1 MLPDRA
7 SEQRDWL
14 NSMNKGQQKFQQGRF
29 AEAIDAF
36 SQATRLL
43 PLRVESWVNLGAALL
58 EAGRFESSASTLQKA
73 IAISPDFMMSHM
85 MLGDALRQLGLSN
98 HSLAS
103 YRKAVSLKRTP
114 AGLNK
119 LACALRSRR
128 EVNEAK
134 ALYREAI
141 GMAPAF
147 TLAQVNLATL
157 YVEMSRFE
165 EASTQLNALAKLT
178 LAPVEREEVEKSKL
192 SLSEYYHLK
201 EPLAVLGAENNPAPL
216 EDALANMPTATR
228 KVDEDALKSVRR
240 YLEATNNLSTHP
252 VISGIEL
259 PGDWLLI
266 EAMFMVPMV
275 SSVNGYLE
283 IKAQIGNGEKPAGD
297 LLESLN
303 MEAAILAARKTRQ
316 DLRDPVKA
324 ELHLRHWH
332 ALACKD
338 VPGFFPGHFKYTQNW
353 SARSPTLKRVE
364 PALAGSTFRHFI
376 DDIYCSLEPGLL
388 RAAIV
393 WIAVCNLHPFT
404 DGNGRVGLNW
414 LNRELEWAG
423 LMPALFTRELGIKG
437 ELGEA
442 NKAVRNGDGDLS
454 PVLAVITR
462 AQGFAVSF
470 CNELDLCDR
479 EDQTA

>member
-1 MLPDRA
+1 MLTDRA

-192 SLSEYYHLK
+192 SLSEYYH
-201 EPLAVLGAENNPAPL
+201 
-216 EDALANMPTATR
+216 
-228 KVDEDALKSVRR
+228 
-240 YLEATNNLSTHP
+240 
-252 VISGIEL
+252 
-259 PGDWLLI
+259 
-266 EAMFMVPMV
+266 
-275 SSVNGYLE
+275 
-283 IKAQIGNGEKPAGD
+283 
-297 LLESLN
+297 
-303 MEAAILAARKTRQ
+303 
-316 DLRDPVKA
+316 
-324 ELHLRHWH
+324 
-332 ALACKD
+332 
-338 VPGFFPGHFKYTQNW
+338 
-353 SARSPTLKRVE
+353 
-364 PALAGSTFRHFI
+364 
-376 DDIYCSLEPGLL
+376 
-388 RAAIV
+388 
-393 WIAVCNLHPFT
+393 
-404 DGNGRVGLNW
+404 
-414 LNRELEWAG
+414 
-423 LMPALFTRELGIKG
+423 
-437 ELGEA
+437 
-442 NKAVRNGDGDLS
+442 
-454 PVLAVITR
+454 
-462 AQGFAVSF
+462 
-470 CNELDLCDR
+470 
-479 EDQTA
+479 